1 MSNNVTYSYENGIAT
16 ISMDDG
22 KANALSHDMWDQLGE
37 AFDKAEASKAIVI
50 LKGREGLFS
59 GGFDLKEIAKGPEQ
73 AILLTARGSKMA
85 RRIMA
90 FPTPVIG
97 VSTGHCIAMG
107 AFLMLACDYRIGA
120 AGGFKTG
127 LNETMIGMTMHHFGI
142 ELARYRIPL
151 NYFNRCVI
159 NAEIWSPTDAVKAGF
174 YDQVVPVEQLEEVSS
189 MIANGFSQLNM
200 TAFNGTKNKS
210 RAALLKLLDECI
222 ESDMI
227 IPDHEIDA
235 ASIGNP

>member
-1 MSNNVTYSYENGIAT
+1 MSNNVTYNYEDGVAT
-16 ISMDDG
+16 ITMDDG
-22 KANALSHDMWDQLGE
+22 KANPLSHDMWDQLGA
-37 AFDKAEASKAIVI
+37 AFDKAEEAKAIVV
-50 LKGREGLFS
+50 LKGRDGLFS

-73 AILLTARGSKMA
+73 AVFLTSRGSKMA
-85 RRIMA
+85 RRIMS

-151 NYFNRCVI
+151 NYFHRCVI

-174 YDQVVPVEQLEEVSS
+174 YDQAVPVEELEKATSIIVK
-189 MIANGFSQLNM
+189 GFAQLNM

-210 RAALLKLLDECI
+210 RAAILRLLDECI
-222 ESDMI
+222 ESDMVM
-227 IPDHEIDA
+227 PDVLPI
-235 ASIGNP
+235 